1 MERAVAEQRFAGMTC
16 AEAAELAPAFV
27 VGALGAAESDA
38 VRRHLAD
45 CPELH
50 AEMAELHSVVPALFE
65 AVEPVA
71 PPAGL
76 KDRILAAAA
85 AELAARQAAAAQTAP
100 AQPAMPQ
107 PAPARPAQAQ
117 PRPAE
122 QRPRG
127 TDFGGI
133 FRRPIWAAV
142 AVAAALAVVALG
154 AWNIQL
160 RDQLTGLEAYRSG
173 VVKVLDAAAQPGAQ
187 LAVLTDPTS
196 SGGPSGLAAVAA
208 DGSVAMVMRDL
219 KPTTGTQV
227 YEAWLIGADQVPVAI
242 GGFKVDQSG
251 TASFLTSHP
260 AMGAGVLVALT
271 LEPVEPQPGSTTP
284 TPPILA
290 VGMANAQ
297 SS

>member
-1 MERAVAEQRFAGMTC
+1 MAEQRFAGMTC
-16 AEAAELAPAFV
+16 AEAAELAPGFV
-27 VGALGAAESDA
+27 LGALGAAESDA

-65 AVEPVA
+65 AVEPVT

-85 AELAARQAAAAQTAP
+85 ADLTARQGAAAQPTP
-100 AQPAMPQ
+100 ARPATPQ
-107 PAPARPAQAQ
+107 PAPAGPAQDRA
-117 PRPAE
+117 RPAE
-122 QRPRG
+122 QPRRG
-127 TDFGGI
+127 TDFGSI

-154 AWNIQL
+154 AWNVQL
-160 RDQLTGLEAYRSG
+160 RDQLTGLEAYRNG

-187 LAVLTDPTS
+187 LAVLTDTTN
-196 SGGPSGLAAVAA
+196 SGGPSGLAAVGA

-219 KPTTGTQV
+219 KPTSGTQV
-227 YEAWLIGADQVPVAI
+227 YEAWLIGADNVPIAI
-242 GGFKVDQSG
+242 GGFKVDDSG
-251 TASFLTSHP
+251 TASFLATHP
-260 AMGAGVLVALT
+260 AMGQGVVVALT

-290 VGMANAQ
+290 VGAAHAQ